1 MPYFLVLAIKLMQ
14 KASEKFITMKIHF
27 MCKSRFFSYYCNAN
41 RKAVLQASIQQQSA
55 VQCGFYNS
63 EEVNKAGVYGSM
75 QKAGKIDKH
84 EQTNPFGNHLSDFTN
99 VEVFFENSK

>member
-1 MPYFLVLAIKLMQ
+1 
-14 KASEKFITMKIHF
+14 
-27 MCKSRFFSYYCNAN
+27 MCKSRFFVPLQ
-41 RKAVLQASIQQQSA
+41 RKSKSSTTSKYSAAISNNQQQSA